1 MSGDNRDAQRVF
13 DAGVLSLGIPID
25 GLEVD
30 PDIQY
35 AAAAFRRATEYDHD
49 MCDAWLG
56 RAAAGENTPEV
67 IHHLYRS
74 SKWLGREQRRLGL
87 PPRTLTARFDTGLY
101 LDYSMSGPT
110 EVWLAYTASLIQ
122 GRD

>member
-35 AAAAFRRATEYDHD
+35 AA
-49 MCDAWLG
+49 
-56 RAAAGENTPEV
+56 
-67 IHHLYRS
+67 
-74 SKWLGREQRRLGL
+74 
-87 PPRTLTARFDTGLY
+87 
-101 LDYSMSGPT
+101 
-110 EVWLAYTASLIQ
+110 
-122 GRD
+122 